1 MPGTGYLSTFRN
13 DKKWLSSCNVNKFS
27 IRKMMTSKKNINWGH
42 GFVQITPNSQNL
54 ESKKCMADRSENF

>member
-13 DKKWLSSCNVNKFS
+13 DRKGLSSCNVNKFS
-27 IRKMMTSKKNINWGH
+27 IRKMMTRKKNINWGH

-54 ESKKCMADRSENF
+54 DSKKCMADRSENL